1 MPGDAAAAAPAPG
14 VATAA
19 AGVPVSRST
28 WTAMEVG
35 SLVTTGVLVIIL
47 WLWFRKLKFPE

>member
-1 MPGDAAAAAPAPG
+1 

-19 AGVPVSRST
+19 SGAPAST
-28 WTAMEVG
+28 VGWTAMEVG